1 MPDGDTNVLADIES
15 RFRSGSITNSDCDE
29 LKAIILS
36 VADESTLESAIYIY
50 GRSCRF
56 DRDVLE
62 VCRRYLVDQ
71 PVPGLT
77 AVCMRTALDYWGLWE
92 QYPDVL
98 NAYLNIDLY
107 DEWYDEVLFACRFCS
122 KLTAEQS
129 AAYFAPR
136 LARLLDAAK
145 KEAISELAELGSA
158 EGNSVPHVPGGRA
171 N

>member
-1 MPDGDTNVLADIES
+1 M
-15 RFRSGSITNSDCDE
+15 TNSDCDE

-50 GRSCRF
+50 GRSCRL

-62 VCRRYLVDQ
+62 ICRRYLVDQ

-92 QYPDVL
+92 EYPEVL

-122 KLTAEQS
+122 ELTADQRTTH
-129 AAYFAPR
+129 FASR
-136 LARLLDAAK
+136 LADLLDAAK
-145 KEAISELAELGSA
+145 KKGIAELAELGGA
-158 EGNSVPHVPGGRA
+158 KGDFAPRTPNGHA
-171 N
+171 H